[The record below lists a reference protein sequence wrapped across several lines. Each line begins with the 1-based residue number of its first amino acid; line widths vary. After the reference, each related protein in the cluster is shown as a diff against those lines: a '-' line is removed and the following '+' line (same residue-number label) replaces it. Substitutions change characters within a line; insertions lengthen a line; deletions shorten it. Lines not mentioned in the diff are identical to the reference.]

1 MKFMFRGFAV
11 AGMFAIALSLLLAFS
26 TEAQGEDWPKY
37 MRDLANSGHSS
48 ETGINSSNVA
58 SLGTKWTFTTGGLV
72 SASPAVAT
80 INGVSTVYV
89 GVSSH
94 GDQPCIVGRV
104 DAYDE
109 LTGNTA
115 WSFNTIDQTTC
126 PSGTCLGASVWSSVA
141 IDAVNGIV
149 YAGTGNPGSTCN
161 PATANAAL

>member
-89 GVSSH
+89 GS
-94 GDQPCIVGRV
+94 
-104 DAYDE
+104 
-109 LTGNTA
+109 
-115 WSFNTIDQTTC
+115 W
-126 PSGTCLGASVWSSVA
+126 
-141 IDAVNGIV
+141 NGIL
-149 YAGTGNPGSTCN
+149 YALNAVTGQQLWTFAVDLVGQCN
-161 PATANAAL
+161 ATAGCRIGSSAAVD